1 MPKQFSTKMPMVPKL
16 LIILEEQTEIVSE
29 PKKVV
34 LQGSLHIYGDI
45 NLQEFILRAHT
56 RVVFKGRRLC

>member
-1 MPKQFSTKMPMVPKL
+1 MVPKL